1 MSGLILWT
9 MFIYYNENNVTLDVR
24 WRDDIIPGGL
34 LVAIAGLIRNVVF
47 GSDRTLVALASLF
60 FVYQWVLKDKTL
72 FYDTYTYV
80 SLGSFWFSDSY
91 VSLRKSW
98 RGDAT
103 IEPHP
108 EESNSLENGDSESQL
123 GTARQRLAFI

>member
-9 MFIYYNENNVTLDVR
+9 MFIYYNQNNVTLDVR

-60 FVYQWVLKDKTL
+60 LVYQWVLKDKTL
-72 FYDTYTYV
+72 FYDT
-80 SLGSFWFSDSY
+80 
-91 VSLRKSW
+91 
-98 RGDAT
+98 
-103 IEPHP
+103 
-108 EESNSLENGDSESQL
+108 
-123 GTARQRLAFI
+123 